1 MTICSFVR
9 WLSLLFH
16 EPHTFGFKCLVEAE
30 KSLGHFL
37 NQILPLSAVSH
48 LQLLH
53 GKLTS

>member
-16 EPHTFGFKCLVEAE
+16 EPPTFGFKCLVEAE

-53 GKLTS
+53 CKLTS